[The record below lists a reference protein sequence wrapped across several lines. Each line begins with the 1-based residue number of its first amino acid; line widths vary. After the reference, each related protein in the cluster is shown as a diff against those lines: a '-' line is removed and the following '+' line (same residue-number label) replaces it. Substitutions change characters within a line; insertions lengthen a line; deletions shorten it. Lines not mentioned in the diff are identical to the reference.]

1 MADLHRF
8 FYSGTM
14 AAKSIVTLEP
24 DTAKHIWQVLR
35 MDEGDKLLLTDG
47 KGTVA
52 NGEIQYVE
60 RHKCNV
66 MVLDTAFEERSN
78 KQLHLCV
85 GFTKNNSRNE
95 WLLEKATELGVASIT
110 PVATERFQRIHI
122 RHDRWGKIL
131 QSTILQS
138 QQSYLPELLPMMS
151 LKEVIQ
157 HYSTTSQKMI
167 AHCISGDQKSPLH
180 EMLNTDQDAV
190 VLIGPEGDFSPEEV
204 SLCIANG
211 FAPISLGTQRLRTE
225 TAAITVAAYFNLLS

>member
-1 MADLHRF
+1 MAELHRF
-8 FYSGTM
+8 FYPGTM
-14 AAKSIVTLEP
+14 AANSIVTLES

-52 NGEIQYVE
+52 NGEIQFVE

-66 MVLDTAFEERSN
+66 MVLDTAFEERNN

-110 PVATERFQRIHI
+110 PVSTERFQKIHI
-122 RHDRWGKIL
+122 RHDRWSKIL

-138 QQSYLPELLPMMS
+138 QQSYLPELQPMMS
-151 LKEVIQ
+151 LSDMLK
-157 HYSTTSQKMI
+157 HYAEIPQKLI
-167 AHCISGDQKSPLH
+167 AHCIADEKKHPLH
-180 EMLNTDQDAV
+180 EMLKTNQDAV

-204 SLCIANG
+204 TLCTANG
-211 FAPISLGTQRLRTE
+211 FTPISLGVQRLRTE

>member
-95 WLLEKATELGVASIT
+95 WLLEKATELGVASIA

-122 RHDRWGKIL
+122 RNDRWGKIL

-151 LKEVIQ
+151 LKEAIKHHATV
-157 HYSTTSQKMI
+157 SQKLI
-167 AHCISGDQKSPLH
+167 AHCIAGEQKSPLH
-180 EMLNTDQDAV
+180 EMLKTNQDAV

-204 SLCIANG
+204 SLCIASG
-211 FAPISLGTQRLRTE
+211 FAPISLGVQRLRTE

>member
-35 MDEGDKLLLTDG
+35 MDEGDKILLTDG

-66 MVLDTAFEERSN
+66 MVLNTAFEERSN

-151 LKEVIQ
+151 LKEMIQ
-157 HYSTTSQKMI
+157 HYATTSQKMI
-167 AHCISGDQKSPLH
+167 AHCIADEHKRPLH
-180 EMLNTDQDAV
+180 EMLKTSQDAV

-204 SLCIANG
+204 SLCVASG
-211 FAPISLGTQRLRTE
+211 FAPVSLGTQRLRTE

>member
-157 HYSTTSQKMI
+157 HRASIPQKLI
-167 AHCISGDQKSPLH
+167 AHCIAGEQKHSLH
-180 EMLNTDQDAV
+180 EMLKTNQDAV

-204 SLCIANG
+204 SLCIDSG
-211 FAPISLGTQRLRTE
+211 FAPISLGAQRLRTE

>member
-122 RHDRWGKIL
+122 RNDRWGKIL

-151 LKEVIQ
+151 LKEALKHHATV
-157 HYSTTSQKMI
+157 SQKLI
-167 AHCISGDQKSPLH
+167 AHCIADEQKHPLH
-180 EMLNTDQDAV
+180 EMLKTSQDAV
-190 VLIGPEGDFSPEEV
+190 VFIGPEGDFSPEEV
-204 SLCIANG
+204 SLCIGSG